1 MRFETAATVMATIIG
16 LAMTPVF
23 AAPKGGAQTHAPA
36 AKSQAPQ
43 AGVTKTTKA
52 PQTPHSTTTTT
63 HVDKTPKGSGA
74 PTTTK
79 TSHTGKPTTTAH
91 DTHDVKGPKGA
102 KTTTSASTLTST
114 STTTPTTTPTTTTVD
129 FSSTPVGAKLSK
141 NSALRSKV
149 ESRLTTLGYKGTVYE
164 AAYGFKNQGQFVAA
178 TNVAR
183 NLGISFDQLKLQMTG
198 LSVAPDG
205 TVLRANLGPDGKI
218 TMVDPKLATNPA
230 PTRSLGQ
237 SIQTVKSTVNSTDAA
252 KTATTQA
259 DAEIAASSSTSTV
272 ASR

>member
-1 MRFETAATVMATIIG
+1 MATVIG

-23 AAPKGGAQTHAPA
+23 AAPKGGAPTHAPA
-36 AKSQAPQ
+36 AKSQAP
-43 AGVTKTTKA
+43 
-52 PQTPHSTTTTT
+52 HTTTTQT
-63 HVDKTPKGSGA
+63 TKTPKGSGA
-74 PTTTK
+74 PTSAK
-79 TSHTGKPTTTAH
+79 SSHAGKPTTTAH
-91 DTHDVKGPKGA
+91 DTHDVKGTKSA
-102 KTTTSASTLTST
+102 KTSASASKLTST
-114 STTTPTTTPTTTTVD
+114 STTPTTPTSGTTTVD
-129 FSSTPVGAKLSK
+129 FSATPVGAKLSR

-149 ESRLTTLGYKGTVYE
+149 ESRLTTLGYQGTVYE

-205 TVLRANLGPDGKI
+205 TVLRANIGTDGKI

-230 PTRSLGQ
+230 PTKSLGQ
-237 SIQTVKSTVNSTDAA
+237 SIQTVKSTVNSTAAA

-259 DAEIAASSSTSTV
+259 DAEIAASSSAPTL

>member
-1 MRFETAATVMATIIG
+1 
-16 LAMTPVF
+16 L
-23 AAPKGGAQTHAPA
+23 
-36 AKSQAPQ
+36 
-43 AGVTKTTKA
+43 
-52 PQTPHSTTTTT
+52 
-63 HVDKTPKGSGA
+63 
-74 PTTTK
+74 
-79 TSHTGKPTTTAH
+79 
-91 DTHDVKGPKGA
+91 
-102 KTTTSASTLTST
+102 T
-114 STTTPTTTPTTTTVD
+114 STTTPTTTTID
-129 FSSTPVGAKLSK
+129 FSNTPVGAKLSK

-198 LSVAPDG
+198 LSVAQDG

-218 TMVDPKLATNPA
+218 TMVDPALATNPA
-230 PTRSLGQ
+230 PTKSLGQ
-237 SIQTVKSTVNSTDAA
+237 SIQAVKSTVNSTEAA

-259 DAEIAASSSTSTV
+259 DAEISASSSTSTV